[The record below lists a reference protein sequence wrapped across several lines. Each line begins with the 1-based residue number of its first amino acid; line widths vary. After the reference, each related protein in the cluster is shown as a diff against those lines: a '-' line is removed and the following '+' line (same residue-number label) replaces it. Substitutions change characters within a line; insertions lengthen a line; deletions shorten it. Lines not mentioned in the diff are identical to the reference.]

1 MEQYSDMG
9 RLLTVFILTAMTLP
23 TTSSAAYRASTKT
36 IDGIQVVSLADD
48 TRGMEVLIAPSLGM
62 NSYSFKIHDREVFW
76 APFTSPADVKGAS
89 MYGNPLLW
97 PWANRIDG
105 MTYTFEGRK
114 YHLNPDLGNVRPGP
128 ANTPIH
134 GLFVREKR
142 WRVAPPAATS
152 TAASVTASFDYY
164 AYPELAAQ
172 FPFAHTIEMTYRLRD
187 GALEIETTI
196 HNRSAAAMPVSLGY
210 HPYFKMA
217 DIPRDQ
223 WTVDLPAAT
232 RYQLTDRLVP
242 NGTTEPNPYP
252 ARISLKDTLLDD
264 VFGGLKRDADGYAR
278 ITVRAGQQSLA
289 IEYGPGYEVA
299 VVYAPKGRDFLCVEP
314 MTAITN
320 AFNAA
325 AAGWYKGLPT
335 IAAGQSWSATY
346 RIRPTGF

>member
-1 MEQYSDMG
+1 MG
-9 RLLTVFILTAMTLP
+9 RILPALILTAMTLAN
-23 TTSSAAYRASTKT
+23 SSNAAYRASMKT
-36 IDGIQVVSLADD
+36 VDNVEVVVLADD

-62 NSYSFKIHDREVFW
+62 NSYSFTIHGKQVMW
-76 APFTSPADVKGAS
+76 APFTSPANVQGAS

-105 MTYTFEGRK
+105 MSYTFEGRK
-114 YHLNPDLGNVRPGP
+114 YNFNPGLGNVRPGP

-142 WRVAPPAATS
+142 WKVAAPVANAAS
-152 TAASVTASFDYY
+152 ASVTASIDFH

-172 FPFAHTIEMTYRLRD
+172 FPFAHTFSMTYSLRD
-187 GALEIETTI
+187 GALEIETRI
-196 HNRSAAAMPVSLGY
+196 DNKSASAMPVSLGY

-217 DIPRDQ
+217 GTPREQ
-223 WTVDLPAAT
+223 WTVDLPATT
-232 RYQLTDRLVP
+232 RYQLTERLVP

-252 ARISLKDTLLDD
+252 ASIPLNQTLLDD
-264 VFGGLKRDADGYAR
+264 VFGGLKRDPDGYAR
-278 ITVRAGQQSLA
+278 ITVRAGAQSLA
-289 IEYGPGYEVA
+289 IEYGPGYDIA

-320 AFNAA
+320 AFNAT
-325 AAGWYKGLPT
+325 AAGWYKGLPV

>member
-1 MEQYSDMG
+1 MG
-9 RLLTVFILTAMTLP
+9 RILPTLIFTVMTL
-23 TTSSAAYRASTKT
+23 TNSANAAYRASTKT
-36 IDGIQVVSLADD
+36 VDGVQVIVLADD
-48 TRGMEVLIAPSLGM
+48 SRGMEVQIAPSLGM
-62 NSYSFKIHDREVFW
+62 NSYSFTIHGKQVFW
-76 APFTSPADVKGAS
+76 APFTSPAKVEGAS

-105 MTYTFEGRK
+105 MSYTFEGRK
-114 YHLNPDLGNVRPGP
+114 YNLNPDLGNVRPGA

-142 WRVAPPAATS
+142 WKVAAPVASAES
-152 TAASVTASFDYY
+152 ASVTASIDYH

-172 FPFAHTIEMTYRLRD
+172 FPFAHAFSLTYRLRN
-187 GALEIETTI
+187 GALEIETKI
-196 HNRSAAAMPVSLGY
+196 DNKSAAAMPVSLGY
-210 HPYFKMA
+210 HPYFKMG
-217 DIPRDQ
+217 DIPREQ
-223 WTVDLPAAT
+223 WTVDLPAST

-252 ARISLKDTLLDD
+252 ARIALKETLLDD
-264 VFGGLKRDADGYAR
+264 VFGGLKRDPDGYAR
-278 ITVRAGQQSLA
+278 ITVRAGEQSLA

-314 MTAITN
+314 MTSITN

-325 AAGWYKGLPT
+325 AAGWYKGLPV
-335 IAAGQSWSATY
+335 IPAGQTWSATY

>member
-1 MEQYSDMG
+1 MG
-9 RLLTVFILTAMTLP
+9 RFPLTLILIAMTLP
-23 TTSSAAYRASTKT
+23 LSSTAAYRATTKT
-36 IDGIQVVSLADD
+36 IDGIEVVSLADD

-62 NSYSFKIHDREVFW
+62 NSYSFKIHGREVFW
-76 APFTSPADVKGAS
+76 APFTSPANTQGAS

-105 MTYTFEGRK
+105 MSYTFEGRK

-142 WRVAPPAATS
+142 WRVGAASATA

-196 HNRSAAAMPVSLGY
+196 RNRSAAAMPVSLGY

-252 ARISLKDTLLDD
+252 ARIALKDTLLDD
-264 VFGGLKRDADGYAR
+264 VFGGLKRDPDGYAR
-278 ITVRAGQQSLA
+278 ITVRAGEQSLV

-335 IAAGQSWSATY
+335 IAAGQTWSATY
-346 RIRPTGF
+346 RIRPVGF